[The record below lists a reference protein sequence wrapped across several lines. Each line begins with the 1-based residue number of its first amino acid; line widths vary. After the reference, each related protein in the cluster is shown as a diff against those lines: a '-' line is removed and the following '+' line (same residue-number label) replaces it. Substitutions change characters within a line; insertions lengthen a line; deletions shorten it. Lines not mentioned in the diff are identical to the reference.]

1 MRVSLPPANRD
12 KTCRVLVGM
21 AVLFA
26 AIVVGRWWWLVATS
40 PAVFFLGGGPGHWI
54 QPDLPFDLR
63 ARFEMQEATVFRRQ
77 FEVPVAVERV
87 DVTMRAFRRGCLWID
102 ENYATAEP
110 WAATPDDR
118 DGWRIPRQFSLPRPL
133 EAGSHV
139 VYVLADNH
147 GGPACFNAASD
158 ALGVRSDASWQWLA
172 ADGTWQP
179 VRIATERPPLELTG
193 LYPTVGDAMVRL
205 VPWLVAVVAIVLAGV
220 TVVSGRRD
228 GGLSPAWLRMIL
240 LGVWIALC
248 LNNLFRIPE
257 TWGFDSQGHL
267 EYVHFIFHE
276 GRLPLATD
284 GWTMFQP
291 PLFYLLAAA
300 LRRILMLAGDGST
313 ADILLRLIPMACGAG
328 LVELCHRIARVCFPG
343 DAARQSVAL
352 LVGACMPI
360 GLYQC
365 QVVHNEP
372 LAAVF
377 IAASVLVCLQMLSGR
392 RLALGRWSAAGL
404 GGLWGLAIL
413 SKATAIMLGPF
424 LIFAIV
430 AQAMA
435 EKVGW
440 RIAAR
445 RVAELAAAAGLV
457 AGWYHLRNWA
467 ALGRPFIGGW
477 ARGRGFD
484 WWQDPGFRCSSQITD
499 LGRSLV
505 APVYSGYWNLFDA
518 LHSTLWTDGFLS
530 DAIAPP
536 QAVPWN
542 VDWLVV
548 LSPLG
553 LVPAAC
559 VVAGMVRASFRNEFR
574 ERLQLL
580 FVAAL
585 VGCFVAAVV
594 DLWIRLPIYST
605 CKGSYLLGLSPA
617 FGVLAV
623 AGCEPFLRWRWT
635 RVGLLTILGSWA
647 IAVHIAFW
655 CVKF

>member
-1 MRVSLPPANRD
+1 MRLPFPPVTPAN
-12 KTCRVLVGM
+12 
-21 AVLFA
+21 
-26 AIVVGRWWWLVATS
+26 
-40 PAVFFLGGGPGHWI
+40 
-54 QPDLPFDLR
+54 
-63 ARFEMQEATVFRRQ
+63 
-77 FEVPVAVERV
+77 
-87 DVTMRAFRRGCLWID
+87 
-102 ENYATAEP
+102 
-110 WAATPDDR
+110 
-118 DGWRIPRQFSLPRPL
+118 
-133 EAGSHV
+133 
-139 VYVLADNH
+139 
-147 GGPACFNAASD
+147 
-158 ALGVRSDASWQWLA
+158 
-172 ADGTWQP
+172 
-179 VRIATERPPLELTG
+179 
-193 LYPTVGDAMVRL
+193 
-205 VPWLVAVVAIVLAGV
+205 
-220 TVVSGRRD
+220 
-228 GGLSPAWLRMIL
+228 
-240 LGVWIALC
+240 
-248 LNNLFRIPE
+248 
-257 TWGFDSQGHL
+257 
-267 EYVHFIFHE
+267 
-276 GRLPLATD
+276 
-284 GWTMFQP
+284 
-291 PLFYLLAAA
+291 AAA
-300 LRRILMLAGDGST
+300 GNA
-313 ADILLRLIPMACGAG
+313 
-328 LVELCHRIARVCFPG
+328 
-343 DAARQSVAL
+343 
-352 LVGACMPI
+352 
-360 GLYQC
+360 
-365 QVVHNEP
+365 

-435 EKVGW
+435 EEVGW
-440 RIAAR
+440 QIVVR
-445 RVAELAAAAGLV
+445 RLAEMAAATVLV

-505 APVYSGYWNLFDA
+505 APVYSGYWSLFDA

-542 VDWLVV
+542 IDWLVV

-655 CVKF
+655 CVKFSCLCPACRSRGRDQGPKSRRGDARLQRGGHAAAHLRRDNGAGDRGPRDRGR

>member
-1 MRVSLPPANRD
+1 MRVSLPLANRD

-21 AVLFA
+21 AVLVA
-26 AIVVGRWWWLVATS
+26 AIVVGRWWWLVAMS
-40 PAVFFLGGGPGHWI
+40 PAVFFLGGGPGQWI
-54 QPDLPFDLR
+54 QQDLPFDAFPRLGMR
-63 ARFEMQEATVFRRQ
+63 ETTVFRRQ
-77 FEVPVAVERV
+77 FELPVAVERV
-87 DVTMRAFRRGCLWID
+87 DVTMRVFRRGCLWID
-102 ENYATAEP
+102 EDYATAEP
-110 WAATPDDR
+110 WAATPDDM
-118 DGWRIPRQFSLPRPL
+118 DGWRSPRQFSLARPL
-133 EAGSHV
+133 EAGPHM

-147 GGPACFNAASD
+147 GAPACFKAASD
-158 ALGVRSDASWQWLA
+158 ALGIRSDASWQWLA

-179 VRIATERPPLELTG
+179 VRIATDRPPFELAG
-193 LYPTVGDAMVRL
+193 RYPTVGDAMVRL
-205 VPWLVAVVAIVLAGV
+205 APWLAAVVALVLAGV
-220 TVVSGRRD
+220 TVVSGRPD
-228 GGLSPAWLRMIL
+228 GGLSPGRLRTIL
-240 LGVWIALC
+240 LAAWVALC
-248 LNNLFRIPE
+248 LNNLFRLPAG
-257 TWGFDSQGHL
+257 WGFDIHGHL
-267 EYVHFIFHE
+267 EYAHFIFHE

-300 LRRILMLAGDGST
+300 LRRILMLAVDGSA

-328 LVELCHRIARVCFPG
+328 LVELCHQTARVCFPG

-424 LIFAIV
+424 LIFSIV

-440 RIAAR
+440 QIVVR
-445 RVAELAAAAGLV
+445 RVAEMSAATALV

-467 ALGRPFIGGW
+467 CLGRPFIGGW
-477 ARGRGFD
+477 DRGRGFD

-499 LGRSLV
+499 LGQSLN
-505 APVYSGYWNLFDA
+505 APVYSGYWSLFDA

-530 DAIAPP
+530 SAVVAPE
-536 QAVPWN
+536 AVPWN

-559 VVAGMVRASFRNEFR
+559 VVAGLLRGPLRHGPQ
-574 ERLQLL
+574 ERPMLL
-580 FVAAL
+580 YVAVLL
-585 VGCFVAAVV
+585 VLFVAAVV

-605 CKGSYLLGLSPA
+605 CKGSYLLGLTPV
-617 FGVLAV
+617 FGVLAA
-623 AGCEPFLRWRWT
+623 AGCEPLLRWQWP

-647 IAVHIAFW
+647 VAVHLAFW
-655 CVKF
+655 SVKF